1 MVEQTW
7 RQHVS
12 AWVDVHGP
20 QRVSR
25 KQITAEPTVPAMSCR
40 DKVVI
45 VTGAGMISERQHG
58 IGSSIALALAENG
71 AVVWACDR
79 DPVRLAATAAAVGTA
94 TGQKLNTH
102 VVDVTDEAGT
112 QAMAAACASRC
123 GRVDGLVNVVG
134 VTMPYGLLETTAA
147 QWRTAMEVNA
157 TSQFLCARACMP
169 HMLRAGGGSVVNVS
183 SVSGLRALRAEP
195 AYAASKGAVNSLTT
209 SIALEF
215 AGRGVRCNAL
225 APGLIRTPLVEAMI
239 RSQSAGEVSP
249 EALAAAL
256 ATRDA
261 SSPTGAMGRPVDCA
275 ALAVFLISDAA
286 RYVNA
291 TLIPVDGGLSM
302 RGKL

>member
-1 MVEQTW
+1 
-7 RQHVS
+7 
-12 AWVDVHGP
+12 
-20 QRVSR
+20 
-25 KQITAEPTVPAMSCR
+25 MSCR
-40 DKVVI
+40 EKVVI
-45 VTGAGMISERQHG
+45 VTGAGMISEQQHG
-58 IGSSIALALAENG
+58 IGSSIALALAESG

-79 DPVRLAATAAAVGTA
+79 DPARLAATEAAVRTTA
-94 TGQKLNTH
+94 GLTLHTH

-112 QAMAAACASRC
+112 QAMAAACAGRC

-134 VTMPYGLLETTAA
+134 ITMPHGLLETTAA

-157 TSQFLCARACMP
+157 TSQFLCAKAAMP
-169 HMLRAGGGSVVNVS
+169 HMLRGGGGSVVNVS

-195 AYAASKGAVNSLTT
+195 AYTASKGAVNSLTM

-225 APGLIRTPLVEAMI
+225 APGLIRTPLVEVMI

-256 ATRDA
+256 AARDA

-286 RYVNA
+286 RYINA